1 MRLILSSKSSI
12 SFKKKQGTHVSKNL
26 YFVYVS
32 TKRGK
37 VAHKYNLV
45 IDEGRLLLYS
55 EFRLNMLYIQLSQDW
70 LNNLV
75 IYDVQN
81 FSVGLGS

>member
-1 MRLILSSKSSI
+1 LDFKLCLMRFILSSKSSI
-12 SFKKKQGTHVSKNL
+12 VFKKKQGTHLSKNL
-26 YFVYVS
+26 YFVYIS

-55 EFRLNMLYIQLSQDW
+55 ELDW
-70 LNNLV
+70 TCC
-75 IYDVQN
+75 ISN
-81 FSVGLGS
+81 FHTIGLII

>member
-1 MRLILSSKSSI
+1 MRFILSSKSSI
-12 SFKKKQGTHVSKNL
+12 LFKKKQGTHVSKNL

-55 EFRLNMLYIQLSQDW
+55 EFRLNMLYI
-70 LNNLV
+70 
-75 IYDVQN
+75 
-81 FSVGLGS
+81 